1 MGEGGVDQNEGD
13 GEIDYGGGGDGD
25 AHGDFQAV
33 DGETSMRRIFEQ
45 LEIETSFEIVNDVRL
60 KLTTSAFPYLRAV
73 PHAAKKD
80 SAAVEERSGERES
93 MQESNYRKFKRIKP
107 RTFTV

>member
-1 MGEGGVDQNEGD
+1 
-13 GEIDYGGGGDGD
+13 
-25 AHGDFQAV
+25 
-33 DGETSMRRIFEQ
+33 
-45 LEIETSFEIVNDVRL
+45 
-60 KLTTSAFPYLRAV
+60 V